1 MPTKAATATPIS
13 RSERG
18 TKRPR
23 RRREMI
29 CDAAAVLFRERGY
42 RGTSIDEIGAAV
54 GMTGPALYRHFPSK
68 EALLAEILERAL
80 ERARLEIEGAR
91 KQGGGPRAELENI
104 VARMV
109 AVVLEEG
116 ETVMVVA
123 REMNL
128 LSSEARGRIVRRQKA
143 IVEAWTEVLRAVRPE
158 LELPE
163 AVTIVIA
170 VSSLINASSRSRG
183 LRGEAKIELFKRMA
197 LAALLTKSCG
207 GTFCRRWTS

>member
-197 LAALLTKSCG
+197 LAALLTKS
-207 GTFCRRWTS
+207 

>member
-1 MPTKAATATPIS
+1 
-13 RSERG
+13 
-18 TKRPR
+18 
-23 RRREMI
+23 MI
-29 CDAAAVLFRERGY
+29 CDAAAALFRERGY

-109 AVVLEEG
+109 AVFLAVGSTVL
-116 ETVMVVA
+116 VVA
-123 REMNL
+123 REINL
-128 LSSEARGRIVRRQKA
+128 LSAEARGRIVRRQKA

-170 VSSLINASSRSRG
+170 VSSLINASSRSR
-183 LRGEAKIELFKRMA
+183 LRGEARTELFKRMA
-197 LAALLTKSCG
+197 LAALLAKS
-207 GTFCRRWTS
+207 

>member
-29 CDAAAVLFRERGY
+29 CDAAAALFRERGY

-197 LAALLTKSCG
+197 LAALLTKS
-207 GTFCRRWTS
+207 